1 MSDNGDVEVSFP
13 VLPKEVLAEQGSVKL
28 FNKWS
33 YDDVEIRDISLTDYI
48 QIRTPVYLSHSAG
61 RYAAKRFRKAQCPII
76 ERLTNSLMMNGRNNG
91 KKLLAVRIVAHAFE
105 IVHIMT
111 DQNPLQVAVDAIV
124 NCGPREDSTRIGSQ
138 GTVRRQAVDVSPLRR
153 VNQSI
158 SLLTIGAREASFR
171 NIKSIAE
178 CLAEELINAAK
189 GSSNSYAIKKKDEL
203 ERVAKS
209 NRPNLQHKIKKDPKS
224 YIEDFRAQHY
234 QYESHR
240 EIFMAAPSSA
250 TDTGLIS
257 LRDLIDFISH
267 VADCYPDICKDFP
280 QQLIDMLME
289 HHLVL
294 ETELREKLVGSLV
307 LLKKKEIIDSERL
320 LHTLFPILVST
331 PSKTLRA
338 LLFQKILS
346 ELRTANSKTTNHKLN
361 RTMQTVLF
369 NLVTSDRTSAKGL
382 WAIKITRELWKRQIW
397 TEAKAVEVMKEAALS
412 ENEKVVVGG
421 VRFFLGGDKEREEL
435 EDESS
440 DDEVNVGQVKH
451 QLTINK
457 KTRKKARAAEKAI
470 KSARNKEKKRGQPN
484 VMLNFSALHLLH
496 DPQGFSENMF
506 FKHLQNGK
514 SKLNLEQKLL
524 VLQLVSRLVGLHQLH
539 IMPLY
544 SYFQKFLTPRQPSVT
559 SFLASLAQATHDL
572 VPPDVLEPLVQKIAN
587 EFVSEASA
595 GQVATAGLN
604 AIREICVRQPLA
616 MDETLLQD
624 LVMYKKSKDKG
635 VMMASKGLLS
645 LYRDVGAQMLK
656 KRDRG
661 KEAAMSLRAGE
672 KAERR
677 FGEQAVGQI
686 EGLELLA
693 RYKDEERR
701 KKNIEK
707 GLPSDAEDDED
718 NEEDNWDAWNVEDD
732 SDSDVDGEWIN
743 VEDDADINL
752 SDSEDEGKSRPAKK
766 SKQDEEKQK
775 EGEKEGEKSKA
786 EEEIDFLK
794 LATTRILTPADLAK
808 LAELRAEAAAEA
820 TLPGNKGRVAAPWTS
835 RHTDDPLTANEI
847 EGLAALSA
855 AKATRE
861 ERIAHAK
868 EGQTDRSEHKSKEA
882 RKKER
887 KEQEGK
893 STTNKEKARKHK
905 PFLMSLGKAKS
916 KNKRSLKDVSRALK
930 AHHDRGKRGGK
941 RGNLGTTV
949 GPSR

>member
-1 MSDNGDVEVSFP
+1 MVKRKLGALEKVEAD
-13 VLPKEVLAEQGSVKL
+13 L
-28 FNKWS
+28 
-33 YDDVEIRDISLTDYI
+33 
-48 QIRTPVYLSHSAG
+48 
-61 RYAAKRFRKAQCPII
+61 
-76 ERLTNSLMMNGRNNG
+76 
-91 KKLLAVRIVAHAFE
+91 
-105 IVHIMT
+105 
-111 DQNPLQVAVDAIV
+111 
-124 NCGPREDSTRIGSQ
+124 
-138 GTVRRQAVDVSPLRR
+138 
-153 VNQSI
+153 
-158 SLLTIGAREASFR
+158 
-171 NIKSIAE
+171 
-178 CLAEELINAAK
+178 
-189 GSSNSYAIKKKDEL
+189 
-203 ERVAKS
+203 
-209 NRPNLQHKIKKDPKS
+209 PNLQHKIRRDPKS

-240 EIFMAAPSSA
+240 EIYMAAPSSA

-267 VADCYPDICKDFP
+267 VADCYPGICKDFP
-280 QQLIDMLME
+280 QQLIDMLMQ

-307 LLKKKEIIDSERL
+307 LLKKKDLLDSATL

-412 ENEKVVVGG
+412 QNEKVIIGG

-435 EDESS
+435 EDEDSEE
-440 DDEVNVGQVKH
+440 EVNVGQVKH

-457 KTRKKARAAEKAI
+457 KTRKKARTAEKAI
-470 KSARNKEKKRGQPN
+470 KA
-484 VMLNFSALHLLH
+484 
-496 DPQGFSENMF
+496 GFAENMF

-514 SKLNLEQKLL
+514 SNLKLEQKLQ
-524 VLQLVSRLVGLHQLH
+524 VLQLVSRLVGLHKLH

-544 SYFQKFLTPRQPSVT
+544 SYFQRFLTPRQPSVT
-559 SFLASLAQATHDL
+559 SFLASLAQASHDL

-595 GQVATAGLN
+595 GEVATAGLN

-616 MDETLLQD
+616 IEETLLQD

-672 KAERR
+672 RQERR
-677 FGEQAVGQI
+677 YGEQAAGEI

-693 RYKDEERR
+693 KWKDEERR
-701 KKNIEK
+701 KKNIEN
-707 GLPSDAEDDED
+707 GLPSDAEDNDEEND
-718 NEEDNWDAWNVEDD
+718 EANWAAWNVEDD
-732 SDSDVDGEWIN
+732 EDSDVDGEWIN
-743 VEDDADINL
+743 VEEDVDIVL
-752 SDSEDEGKSRPAKK
+752 SDSEDEGKPASKK
-766 SKQDEEKQK
+766 AKQEEEDKKDADK
-775 EGEKEGEKSKA
+775 EA
-786 EEEIDFLK
+786 ESAKEIDFMK

-808 LAELRAEAAAEA
+808 LTELRAQAAANA

-835 RHTDDPLTANEI
+835 RHTDDPLTAGEI

-868 EGQTDRSEHKSKEA
+868 EGKTDRSEHMSKEA
-882 RKKER
+882 RRKER
-887 KEQEGK
+887 KEEQGK
-893 STTNKEKARKHK
+893 STTNKEKARKK
-905 PFLMSLGKAKS
+905 NFLMTLGKARS
-916 KNKRSLKDVSRALK
+916 KNKRSLVETRAVLK
-930 AHHDRGKRGGK
+930 AHVDRGKRGGR
-941 RGNLGTTV
+941 RGNV
-949 GPSR
+949 GQ

>member
-1 MSDNGDVEVSFP
+1 MVKRKLGALEKVEAD
-13 VLPKEVLAEQGSVKL
+13 L
-28 FNKWS
+28 
-33 YDDVEIRDISLTDYI
+33 
-48 QIRTPVYLSHSAG
+48 
-61 RYAAKRFRKAQCPII
+61 
-76 ERLTNSLMMNGRNNG
+76 
-91 KKLLAVRIVAHAFE
+91 
-105 IVHIMT
+105 
-111 DQNPLQVAVDAIV
+111 
-124 NCGPREDSTRIGSQ
+124 
-138 GTVRRQAVDVSPLRR
+138 
-153 VNQSI
+153 
-158 SLLTIGAREASFR
+158 
-171 NIKSIAE
+171 
-178 CLAEELINAAK
+178 
-189 GSSNSYAIKKKDEL
+189 
-203 ERVAKS
+203 
-209 NRPNLQHKIKKDPKS
+209 PNLQHKIKKDPKS

-267 VADCYPDICKDFP
+267 VADCYPGICKDFP

-307 LLKKKEIIDSERL
+307 LLKKKELLDSATL
-320 LHTLFPILVST
+320 LHTLFPILIAT

-346 ELRTANSKTTNHKLN
+346 ELRTSNAKTTNHKLN

-412 ENEKVVVGG
+412 QNEKVIVGG

-435 EDESS
+435 EDEDS
-440 DDEVNVGQVKH
+440 DEEVNVAQVRH

-457 KTRKKARAAEKAI
+457 KTRKKARVAERVI
-470 KSARNKEKKRGQPN
+470 KSARSKERKKGTSTS
-484 VMLNFSALHLLH
+484 LNFSALHLLH
-496 DPQGFSENMF
+496 DPQGFAENMF
-506 FKHLQNGK
+506 YKHLQNGK
-514 SKLNLEQKLL
+514 SNLKLEQKLL
-524 VLQLVSRLVGLHQLH
+524 VLQLVSRLVGLHKLH

-559 SFLASLAQATHDL
+559 SFLASLAQASHDL

-595 GQVATAGLN
+595 GEVATAGLN

-616 MDETLLQD
+616 IEETLLQD

-672 KAERR
+672 RQERR
-677 FGEQAVGQI
+677 YGEQAVGEIQ
-686 EGLELLA
+686 GLELLA
-693 RYKDEERR
+693 KWKDEERR
-701 KKNIEK
+701 KRNIEK
-707 GLPSDAEDDED
+707 GLPSDAEEDEEDDEEAD
-718 NEEDNWDAWNVEDD
+718 WAAWNVEEDE
-732 SDSDVDGEWIN
+732 DSDVDGEWIT
-743 VEDDADINL
+743 VEDDVDIVL
-752 SDSEDEGKSRPAKK
+752 SDSEDEDKPASKK
-766 SKQDEEKQK
+766 AKQDEDAKK
-775 EGEKEGEKSKA
+775 DAEKEDAPQKV
-786 EEEIDFLK
+786 IDFMK

-808 LAELRAEAAAEA
+808 LTELRAQAAAEA
-820 TLPGNKGRVAAPWTS
+820 VLPGNKGRVAAPWTS
-835 RHTDDPLTANEI
+835 RHTDDPLTAEEI

-861 ERIAHAK
+861 ERIAHAR
-868 EGQTDRSEHKSKEA
+868 EGKTDRSEHMSKEA
-882 RKKER
+882 RRKER
-887 KEQEGK
+887 KEEQGK
-893 STTNKEKARKHK
+893 STTNKEKARKK
-905 PFLMSLGKAKS
+905 NFLMTLGKARS
-916 KNKRSLKDVSRALK
+916 KNKRSLVETRAVLK
-930 AHHDRGKRGGK
+930 AHHDRAKRGGK
-941 RGNLGTTV
+941 RGNV
-949 GPSR
+949 GQ